1 MELREQEK
9 ALDLLWMEKMIAMQY
24 QHAYLS
30 SINKELR
37 YQLEE
42 MQTESN
48 HLYSRLY
55 QEMLQRGWVQTRVEA
70 QNNIESALL
79 YWEQYREK
87 YPELQHQE

>member
-9 ALDLLWMEKMIAMQY
+9 ALDLLWMEKMIAHQY
-24 QHAYLS
+24 QQAYLS
-30 SINKELR
+30 SINQELR

-42 MQTESN
+42 LQTESN
-48 HLYSRLY
+48 HLYSKLH

-87 YPELQHQE
+87 YPELQRQE